1 MSLPLLVY
9 ALVAHV
15 DFNEAFKAVLVPGG
29 LVIVL
34 LSVYS
39 AWVGTKEKVEPR
51 AAASCRRMAQ
61 GGVGRSS
68 GSCSSRCCSAWA
80 WARG

>member
-39 AWVGTKEKVEPR
+39 AWVGTKEKVDREPPEL
-51 AAASCRRMAQ
+51 SRMAQ
-61 GGVGRSS
+61 RHVGPEVGAAHPGHPRR
-68 GSCSSRCCSAWA
+68 GPR
-80 WARG
+80 ARA